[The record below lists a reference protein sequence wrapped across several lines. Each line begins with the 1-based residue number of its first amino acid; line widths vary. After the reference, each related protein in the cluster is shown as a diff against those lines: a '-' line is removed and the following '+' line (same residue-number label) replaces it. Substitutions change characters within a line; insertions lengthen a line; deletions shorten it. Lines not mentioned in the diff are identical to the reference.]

1 MKLRTQNGDN
11 NAWNLTSVLNN
22 NNNWKHNRYAVLVF
36 YALYNMNEYV
46 TIDEID
52 EAYRDCIKRK
62 KNKTSAVKYS
72 LNYLVNNYELY
83 CSLNNKTYNINPS
96 TCFCVTRPKLREI
109 FAADFRDRIVHH
121 LIILK
126 FGKIFEDFMI
136 DNSYSCRKNKG
147 TLYAAKDIQRQLS
160 EITNRYKENAYI
172 LKLDLK
178 GFFINIDKEIT
189 YNIIEKIIKD
199 NYKENDIDWWLW
211 LIKKV
216 IFNRPDLNC
225 IKKGDIKLFDKL
237 PDHKTLF
244 KSNGK
249 GLPLGNLTSQIFAN
263 LYLTIF
269 DKWIID
275 KVAGY
280 GRYADDFI
288 LIDRDKDKLLKL
300 WKEIKVWLEENLKL
314 ELSPNKYY
322 FQQAYKGVEF
332 VGFHIK
338 KNRLYTNNN
347 IVHSAFQLV
356 EEMNK
361 KGHTDLQRINSYFG
375 FLRHTNSY
383 KIKARLIDNL
393 KNKDVYNYNLKYLKV
408 CSQQ

>member
-1 MKLRTQNGDN
+1 MKLRTQNGGN
-11 NAWNLTSVLNN
+11 NAWNLTSVLN

-52 EAYRDCIKRK
+52 EAYRDCIRHKR
-62 KNKTSAVKYS
+62 NKTSAVKYS

-136 DNSYSCRKNKG
+136 DNSYSCRKGKG

>member
-1 MKLRTQNGDN
+1 MKLRTQNGGN

-22 NNNWKHNRYAVLVF
+22 NNKNNRYAVLVF

-52 EAYRDCIKRK
+52 EAYRDCIRHKR
-62 KNKTSAVKYS
+62 NKTNAVKYS

-136 DNSYSCRKNKG
+136 DNSYSCRKGKG

-275 KVAGY
+275 KVVGY

>member
-1 MKLRTQNGDN
+1 MKLRTQNGGN
-11 NAWNLTSVLNN
+11 NAWNLTSVLN

-52 EAYRDCIKRK
+52 EAYRDCIKHKR
-62 KNKTSAVKYS
+62 NKTSAVKYS
-72 LNYLVNNYELY
+72 LNYIVNNYELY
-83 CSLNNKTYNINPS
+83 CSLNNKTYNIKPS

>member
-1 MKLRTQNGDN
+1 MKLRTQNGGN
-11 NAWNLTSVLNN
+11 NAWNLTSVLN

-52 EAYRDCIKRK
+52 EAYRDCIRHKR
-62 KNKTSAVKYS
+62 NKTSAVKYS

-136 DNSYSCRKNKG
+136 DNSYSCRKGKG

-347 IVHSAFQLV
+347 IVYSAFQLV

>member
-1 MKLRTQNGDN
+1 MKLRTQNGGN
-11 NAWNLTSVLNN
+11 NAWNLTSVL

-136 DNSYSCRKNKG
+136 DNSYSCRKGKG

>member
-1 MKLRTQNGDN
+1 MKLRTQNGGN

-22 NNNWKHNRYAVLVF
+22 NNKNNRNAVLVF

-52 EAYRDCIKRK
+52 EAYRDCIRHKR
-62 KNKTSAVKYS
+62 NKISAVKYS

-178 GFFINIDKEIT
+178 GFFININKEIT

>member
-1 MKLRTQNGDN
+1 MKLRTQNGGN
-11 NAWNLTSVLNN
+11 NAWNLTSVLN

>member
-1 MKLRTQNGDN
+1 MKLRTQNGGN
-11 NAWNLTSVLNN
+11 NAWNLTSVLN

-52 EAYRDCIKRK
+52 EAYRDCIRHKR
-62 KNKTSAVKYS
+62 NKTSAVKYS